1 MKNIKYYLFL
11 LICLLT
17 TVNVYATDEANT
29 ETSTASDSTLSTGM
43 LIFIVTIIFAGTLG
57 LIMHLKNKAQREEDN
72 KTVNRM
78 KENLRNS
85 VENGLNGPYAN
96 NMNNNMN
103 NNNYYNNQRR

>member
-17 TVNVYATDEANT
+17 TVNVYATDETTT
-29 ETSTASDSTLSTGM
+29 ETASDSTLSTGM

-57 LIMHLKNKAQREEDN
+57 LIMHFKNKAQREEDN

-96 NMNNNMN
+96 NMNNN
-103 NNNYYNNQRR
+103 NYYNNQNR